1 MFFGATSSRAVHI
14 MDPMSRHAEI
24 ATSPAGPNPAGG
36 TQSLERAIALL
47 RAVAD
52 AETGGA
58 RLADLMTGVGLSKAT
73 AHRLLM
79 ALARDGL
86 VEQDGR
92 SKRYHLGPDLV
103 ALGDLAAL
111 RHRPPVAPLPTQA
124 PALPQP
130 PETAPP
136 PPALPSPPA
145 LMVRPSAFLRA
156 EYRGDSIALA
166 TLLCDRHVRAADGA
180 RAALLH
186 ESVAGQTT
194 ELSFARLARD
204 SARFATV
211 LAGMGVGAGDRVA
224 VLLPKGPELLITAL
238 AIWRLGGVYMPLFT
252 TYTASA
258 VAYRLADSDARAI
271 VTNGFLRRKVPR
283 DNTRPVVTVEG
294 DEAFGPDA
302 VPFWSSLHEAAPLA
316 EVARYREGDAFALI
330 YTSESEPTPLG
341 VSLPVKALSGIEQY
355 MRIGLDLRDDDI
367 YWNMADPGWAYG
379 AYYGLVGPLLLGR
392 TTIFCDGPYDV
403 RQGYRMLT
411 KFGVTNLTAAPSQIR
426 AWHGADPGVSHQFA
440 LRILSVVGEPL
451 PPDLIAWANRTV
463 KVPLLDQYGQRE
475 TGIFIVNRYDP
486 DGIGRYDSDAPED
499 GDAVQPPSGSL
510 GRPMPGFR
518 VVILDPDGREAPVG
532 GAGEIAI
539 DVDHSPLFW
548 FESYANNP
556 ERTARRFRH
565 GRRYYLTGDR
575 AFLDADGN
583 IHYRGRA
590 SDAIQMQQGE

>member
-1 MFFGATSSRAVHI
+1 MSS
-14 MDPMSRHAEI
+14 HADI
-24 ATSPAGPNPAGG
+24 TSPSAAPNAAGG

-52 AETGGA
+52 AETDGA

-86 VEQDGR
+86 VERDGR

-103 ALGDLAAL
+103 TLGDLAAL
-111 RHRPPVAPLPTQA
+111 RHRPPATPPSPDLTRTSEEAPQA
-124 PALPQP
+124 VQ
-130 PETAPP
+130 
-136 PPALPSPPA
+136 PSPPV
-145 LMVRPSAFLRA
+145 LMVRPSAFLRP
-156 EYRGDSIALA
+156 EYRGQSIALA
-166 TLLCDRHVRAADGA
+166 TLLCDRHARAADGA

-204 SARFATV
+204 SARFASV

-283 DNTRPVVTVEG
+283 DNSRPVVTVEG

-302 VPFWSSLHEAAPLA
+302 VPFWSSLHEAAALA
-316 EVARYREGDAFALI
+316 EVACYRESDAFALI

-426 AWHGADPGVSHQFA
+426 AWHGADPGVTHQFA

-486 DGIGRYDSDAPED
+486 EGIGRSESERFD
-499 GDAVQPPSGSL
+499 GADLVQAASGSL

-518 VVILDPDGREAPVG
+518 VVILDPDGGEAPVG

-556 ERTARRFRH
+556 ERTAQRFRH

>member
-1 MFFGATSSRAVHI
+1 MIRQPDPAT
-14 MDPMSRHAEI
+14 P
-24 ATSPAGPNPAGG
+24 PAAGG

-47 RAVAD
+47 RAVAA
-52 AETGGA
+52 AEPDGA
-58 RLADLMTGVGLSKAT
+58 RLADLMAAVGLSKAT

-79 ALARDGL
+79 ALAREAL
-86 VEQDGR
+86 VDQDMR
-92 SKRYHLGPDLV
+92 SKRYHLGSGLV
-103 ALGDLAAL
+103 PLGELAQW
-111 RHRPPVAPLPTQA
+111 RRGIDPPS
-124 PALPQP
+124 PATSQP
-130 PETAPP
+130 PETGSGLPVAGSPFP
-136 PPALPSPPA
+136 EPQPPAPA
-145 LMVRPSAFLRA
+145 ARPSAFLRP
-156 EYRGDSIALA
+156 EYRGISIPLA
-166 TLLCDRHVRAADGA
+166 HLLCDRHVRAADGA

-211 LAGMGVGAGDRVA
+211 LAGLGVRRGDRVA

-252 TYTASA
+252 TYTTAA
-258 VAYRLADSDARAI
+258 VAYRLADSEARAI

-302 VPFWSSLHEAAPLA
+302 VPFWSSLHDAAPLA
-316 EVARYREGDAFALI
+316 EVARYRECDAFALI

-451 PPDLIAWANRTV
+451 PADLIAWANRTV
-463 KVPLLDQYGQRE
+463 RVPLLDQYGQRE

-486 DGIGRYDSDAPED
+486 DGADSP
-499 GDAVQPPSGSL
+499 DAVQPPSGSL

-518 VVILDPDGREAPVG
+518 VVVLDPDGREAPVG
-532 GAGEIAI
+532 GQGEIAI

-548 FESYANNP
+548 FESYANSP
-556 ERTARRFRH
+556 DRTARRFRH

-575 AFLDADGN
+575 AFLDEDGN

>member
-1 MFFGATSSRAVHI
+1 MFFDATSRRAVHM
-14 MDPMSRHAEI
+14 MDLMSSHADI
-24 ATSPAGPNPAGG
+24 AAPAAAPSGAGG

-52 AETGGA
+52 AGTGGA
-58 RLADLMTGVGLSKAT
+58 RLADLMAGVGLSKAT

-79 ALARDGL
+79 ALAREGL

-111 RHRPPVAPLPTQA
+111 RHRPAPAAAA

-130 PETAPP
+130 HEAAAP
-136 PPALPSPPA
+136 AVIGMPPA
-145 LMVRPSAFLRA
+145 LMVRPSAFLRP
-156 EYRGDSIALA
+156 EYRGESIALA

-204 SARFATV
+204 SARFAAV
-211 LAGMGVGAGDRVA
+211 LAGMGVGQGDRVA

-252 TYTASA
+252 TYTASS

-486 DGIGRYDSDAPED
+486 DGIGRSDSEAGD
-499 GDAVQPPSGSL
+499 GGEAAQPPSGSL

-556 ERTARRFRH
+556 ERTAQRFRH

-575 AFLDADGN
+575 AFMDRDGN

>member
-1 MFFGATSSRAVHI
+1 MTTTKT
-14 MDPMSRHAEI
+14 DPTLNTPPTTPLS
-24 ATSPAGPNPAGG
+24 GG

-47 RAVAD
+47 RAVAAAGED
-52 AETGGA
+52 GA
-58 RLADLMTGVGLSKAT
+58 RLADLMSEVGLSKAT

-79 ALARDGL
+79 ALSREGL
-86 VEQDGR
+86 IEQDNR
-92 SKRYHLGPDLV
+92 SRRYHLGPDLD
-103 ALGDLAAL
+103 ALGQLAAA
-111 RHRPPVAPLPTQA
+111 RHRPPSAPP
-124 PALPQP
+124 LPQP
-130 PETAPP
+130 PEA
-136 PPALPSPPA
+136 A
-145 LMVRPSAFLRA
+145 VRPSAFLRP
-156 EYRGDSIALA
+156 EYRGESIALA
-166 TLLCDRHVRAADGA
+166 MLLCDRHVHNAGGA

-194 ELSFARLARD
+194 ELSFARLASD

-211 LAGMGVGAGDRVA
+211 LAGLGVTRGDRVA
-224 VLLPKGPELLITAL
+224 VLLPKGPELLIAAM

-258 VAYRLADSDARAI
+258 VAYRLAESEARAI
-271 VTNGFLRRKVPR
+271 VTNGFLRRKLPR
-283 DNTRPVVTVEG
+283 DNARPVVMVEG
-294 DEAFGPDA
+294 DEAIGPDA
-302 VPFWSSLHEAAPLA
+302 TLFWSALHEAAPLDS
-316 EVARYREGDAFALI
+316 VACYHESDPLALI

-426 AWHGADPGVSHQFA
+426 AWHGADPAGSHQFA

-463 KVPLLDQYGQRE
+463 RVPLLDQYGQRE

-486 DGIGRYDSDAPED
+486 DGVNQT
-499 GDAVQPPSGSL
+499 GDGSL

-518 VVILDPDGREAPVG
+518 VVVLDPDGREAPVG

-539 DVDHSPLFW
+539 DVEKSPLFW
-548 FESYANNP
+548 FESYANDP
-556 ERTARRFRH
+556 DRTARRFRH
-565 GRRYYLTGDR
+565 GRRYYLTGDW
-575 AFLDADGN
+575 AFLDAEGN

-590 SDAIQMQQGE
+590 SDAILMQQGE

>member
-1 MFFGATSSRAVHI
+1 MFFVAV
-14 MDPMSRHAEI
+14 SRH
-24 ATSPAGPNPAGG
+24 TVHMMDLMNSPADIAAPSAAPNAAGG

-52 AETGGA
+52 AETDGA

-73 AHRLLM
+73 THRLLM

-111 RHRPPVAPLPTQA
+111 RHRPPAPPSL
-124 PALPQP
+124 PALPP
-130 PETAPP
+130 SPEAAAPVQ
-136 PPALPSPPA
+136 PSPPA
-145 LMVRPSAFLRA
+145 LMVRPSAFLRP

-204 SARFATV
+204 SARFAAV
-211 LAGMGVGAGDRVA
+211 LAGMGVGPGNRVA

-302 VPFWSSLHEAAPLA
+302 MPFWSSLHEAAPLA

-426 AWHGADPGVSHQFA
+426 AWHGADPGVSHQTA

-486 DGIGRYDSDAPED
+486 EGIGRYESEGPD
-499 GDAVQPPSGSL
+499 GADPVQPASGSL

-556 ERTARRFRH
+556 DRTAQRFRH

>member
-1 MFFGATSSRAVHI
+1 MFFVAIRRRTVHM
-14 MDPMSRHAEI
+14 MDLMNSHADI
-24 ATSPAGPNPAGG
+24 VPSPAAPNAAGG

-86 VEQDGR
+86 VEQDTR

-111 RHRPPVAPLPTQA
+111 RHRPPPAPPVTPL
-124 PALPQP
+124 QP
-130 PETAPP
+130 PEAAPP
-136 PPALPSPPA
+136 VPALPSPPA

-486 DGIGRYDSDAPED
+486 DGIGRYESDAPEE
-499 GDAVQPPSGSL
+499 GDAVQPASGSL

-556 ERTARRFRH
+556 ERTAQRFRH

>member
-1 MFFGATSSRAVHI
+1 MMT
-14 MDPMSRHAEI
+14 DTE
-24 ATSPAGPNPAGG
+24 SPTPAASGG
-36 TQSLERAIALL
+36 TQSIERAIALL
-47 RAVAD
+47 RGVAASGED
-52 AETGGA
+52 GA
-58 RLADLMTGVGLSKAT
+58 RLADLMTGARLSKGT
-73 AHRLLM
+73 AHRLLI
-79 ALARDGL
+79 ALAREGL

-92 SKRYHLGPDLV
+92 SRRYHLGPDLV
-103 ALGDLAAL
+103 ELGDLAAA
-111 RHRPPVAPLPTQA
+111 RHRPPPLPVPAAAAAELTPA
-124 PALPQP
+124 PPQP
-130 PETAPP
+130 EIA
-136 PPALPSPPA
+136 
-145 LMVRPSAFLRA
+145 VRASAFLRA
-156 EYRGDSIALA
+156 EYRGDSIPLA

-211 LAGMGVGAGDRVA
+211 LAGMGVGPGDRVA
-224 VLLPKGPELLITAL
+224 VLLPKGPELLIAAL
-238 AIWRLGGVYMPLFT
+238 AIWRLGGVYMPLFA

-283 DNTRPVVTVEG
+283 DNARPVAAVEG
-294 DEAFGPDA
+294 DEAFGPEIT
-302 VPFWSSLHEAAPLA
+302 PFWSSLHAAEPRTG
-316 EVARYREGDAFALI
+316 VAGYREGDAFALI

-341 VSLPVKALSGIEQY
+341 VPLPVKALSGIEQY
-355 MRIGLDLRDDDI
+355 MRVGLDLRDDDI

-379 AYYGLVGPLLLGR
+379 VYYGLVGPLLLGR

-426 AWHGADPGVSHQFA
+426 AWHGADPGVTQQFA

-451 PPDLIAWANRTV
+451 PADLIAWANRTV

-486 DGIGRYDSDAPED
+486 DDSSRP
-499 GDAVQPPSGSL
+499 GDGSL
-510 GRPMPGFR
+510 GRPMPGYR
-518 VVILDPDGREAPVG
+518 VVVLDKDGAEAPVG

-539 DVDHSPLFW
+539 DVDRSPLFW
-548 FESYANNP
+548 FEDYANDP

-565 GRRYYLTGDR
+565 GRRYYLTGDW
-575 AFLDADGN
+575 AFLDGDGN

-590 SDAIQMQQGE
+590 SDAILMQEGE

>member
-1 MFFGATSSRAVHI
+1 MT
-14 MDPMSRHAEI
+14 RHADI
-24 ATSPAGPNPAGG
+24 APAPAAPNAAGG

-47 RAVAD
+47 RAVA
-52 AETGGA
+52 AAGTGGA

-73 AHRLLM
+73 AHRLLT

-86 VEQDGR
+86 VDQDAR
-92 SKRYHLGPDLV
+92 SRRYHLGPDLV

-111 RHRPPVAPLPTQA
+111 RHRP
-124 PALPQP
+124 
-130 PETAPP
+130 APP
-136 PPALPSPPA
+136 PPLRPPEAAIPEPANAEPPLAESIPPEPALPVP
-145 LMVRPSAFLRA
+145 LVRASAFLRP
-156 EYRGDSIALA
+156 EYRGDAIALA

-204 SARFATV
+204 SARFASV
-211 LAGMGVGAGDRVA
+211 LAGMGVGQGDRVA
-224 VLLPKGPELLITAL
+224 VLLPKGSELLITAL
-238 AIWRLGGVYMPLFT
+238 AIWRLGGIYMPLFT
-252 TYTASA
+252 TYTTSA

-283 DNTRPVVTVEG
+283 DNSRPVVTVEG

-302 VPFWSSLHEAAPLA
+302 VPFWSSLHEAAPRA
-316 EVARYREGDAFALI
+316 EVARYRESDAFALI

-341 VSLPVKALSGIEQY
+341 VPLPVKALSGIEQY

-426 AWHGADPGVSHQFA
+426 AWHGADPGVSHQLA

-486 DGIGRYDSDAPED
+486 EGIGRYDADGTEG
-499 GDAVQPPSGSL
+499 GDAAQPPSGSL

-518 VVILDPDGREAPVG
+518 VVVLDPDGREAPVG
-532 GAGEIAI
+532 GVGEIAI

-548 FESYANNP
+548 FESYANDP

-565 GRRYYLTGDR
+565 GRRYYLTGDW
-575 AFLDADGN
+575 AFLDTDGN

>member
-1 MFFGATSSRAVHI
+1 MFFVAIRRRTVHM
-14 MDPMSRHAEI
+14 MDLMNHPADI
-24 ATSPAGPNPAGG
+24 AHSPAAPSTAGG

-86 VEQDGR
+86 VEQDAR

-111 RHRPPVAPLPTQA
+111 RHRPAAAPLPA
-124 PALPQP
+124 SPQP
-130 PETAPP
+130 PEAVSP
-136 PPALPSPPA
+136 PPALPSPPS
-145 LMVRPSAFLRA
+145 LMVRPSAFLRP
-156 EYRGDSIALA
+156 EYRGESIALA

-283 DNTRPVVTVEG
+283 DNIRPVVTVEG

-556 ERTARRFRH
+556 ERTAQRFRH

>member
-1 MFFGATSSRAVHI
+1 MSSRT
-14 MDPMSRHAEI
+14 DI
-24 ATSPAGPNPAGG
+24 APAAPSAAGG

-47 RAVAD
+47 RAVAE
-52 AETGGA
+52 AGTAGA
-58 RLADLMTGVGLSKAT
+58 RLADLMAGVGLSKAT

-86 VEQDGR
+86 VEQDAG
-92 SKRYHLGPDLV
+92 SKRYHLGPDLM

-111 RHRPPVAPLPTQA
+111 RHRPPAPVPP

-130 PETAPP
+130 PEAAAP
-136 PPALPSPPA
+136 ASVPSA
-145 LMVRPSAFLRA
+145 LMVRPSAFLRP
-156 EYRGDSIALA
+156 EYRGGSIALA
-166 TLLCDRHVRAADGA
+166 ALLCDRHVRAADGA

-258 VAYRLADSDARAI
+258 VAYRLADSEARAI

-302 VPFWSSLHEAAPLA
+302 VPFWSSLHEAVPLA
-316 EVARYREGDAFALI
+316 EIARYREDDAFALI

-426 AWHGADPGVSHQFA
+426 AWHGADPGVSHQAA

-486 DGIGRYDSDAPED
+486 DGPEN
-499 GDAVQPPSGSL
+499 GDAAQPPSGSL

-518 VVILDPDGREAPVG
+518 VVILDPDGQEAPVG
-532 GAGEIAI
+532 GAGELAI

-548 FESYANNP
+548 FEAYANNP
-556 ERTARRFRH
+556 NRTAQRFRH
-565 GRRYYLTGDR
+565 GRRYYMTGDR
-575 AFLDADGN
+575 AFLDGDGN

>member
-1 MFFGATSSRAVHI
+1 MTI
-14 MDPMSRHAEI
+14 DTDTP
-24 ATSPAGPNPAGG
+24 TPAAAGG

-47 RAVAD
+47 RAVAASD
-52 AETGGA
+52 PEGA
-58 RLADLMTGVGLSKAT
+58 RLADLMAGAGLSKAT
-73 AHRLLM
+73 THRLLT
-79 ALARDGL
+79 ALAREGL
-86 VEQDGR
+86 IEQDAGSR
-92 SKRYHLGPDLV
+92 RYHPGPDLD
-103 ALGDLAAL
+103 ALGQLAAA
-111 RHRPPVAPLPTQA
+111 RHRPPLPPA
-124 PALPQP
+124 PAPPAVPQP
-130 PETAPP
+130 PEAV
-136 PPALPSPPA
+136 A
-145 LMVRPSAFLRA
+145 RPSAFLRP
-156 EYRGDSIALA
+156 EYRGDAIALA

-211 LAGMGVGAGDRVA
+211 LAGMGVGPGDRVA
-224 VLLPKGPELLITAL
+224 VLLPKGSELLIAAL

-258 VAYRLADSDARAI
+258 VAYRLADSHAAAI
-271 VTNGFLRRKVPR
+271 VTNGFLRRKIPR
-283 DNTRPVVTVEG
+283 DNARPVVTVEG
-294 DEAFGPDA
+294 DEAFGPE
-302 VPFWSSLHEAAPLA
+302 VTPFWSSLHAAEPRS
-316 EVARYREGDAFALI
+316 EVARYRESDAFALI

-341 VSLPVKALSGIEQY
+341 VPMPVKALSGIEQY

-379 AYYGLVGPLLLGR
+379 VYYGLVGPLLLGR

-411 KFGVTNLTAAPSQIR
+411 KYGVTNLTAAPSQIR
-426 AWHGADPGVSHQFA
+426 AWHGADPAGEHQFA

-451 PPDLIAWANRTV
+451 PADLIAWANRTV

-486 DGIGRYDSDAPED
+486 DG
-499 GDAVQPPSGSL
+499 GDRPGDGSL

-518 VVILDPDGREAPVG
+518 VVVLDNGGAEAPVG

-539 DVDHSPLFW
+539 DVENSPLFW
-548 FESYANNP
+548 FEAYANDP
-556 ERTARRFRH
+556 DRTARRFRH
-565 GRRYYLTGDR
+565 GRRYYLTGDW
-575 AFLDADGN
+575 AFLDGDGS

-590 SDAIQMQQGE
+590 SDAIPMQEGE

>member
-1 MFFGATSSRAVHI
+1 MTFDTDTPTPTEAGGSQ
-14 MDPMSRHAEI
+14 
-24 ATSPAGPNPAGG
+24 SPAASGG

-47 RAVAD
+47 RAVAA
-52 AETGGA
+52 AEPDGA
-58 RLADLMTGVGLSKAT
+58 RLADLMAGAGLSKAT

-79 ALARDGL
+79 ALAREGL
-86 VEQDGR
+86 VEQDAASR
-92 SKRYHLGPDLV
+92 RYHPGPDLD
-103 ALGDLAAL
+103 ALGRIAAA
-111 RHRPPVAPLPTQA
+111 RHRPVPPAPPAA
-124 PALPQP
+124 PAPQP
-130 PETAPP
+130 PGAVV
-136 PPALPSPPA
+136 A
-145 LMVRPSAFLRA
+145 RPSAFLRP
-156 EYRGDSIALA
+156 EYRGDAIPLA

-211 LAGMGVGAGDRVA
+211 LAGMGVGPGDRVA
-224 VLLPKGPELLITAL
+224 VLLPKGAELLIAAL
-238 AIWRLGGVYMPLFT
+238 AIWRLGGIYMPLFT

-258 VAYRLADSDARAI
+258 VAYRLADSGAAAI
-271 VTNGFLRRKVPR
+271 VTTGFLRRKVPR
-283 DNTRPVVTVEG
+283 DNARPVVAVEG
-294 DEAFGPDA
+294 DEAFGPE
-302 VPFWSSLHEAAPLA
+302 VTPFWSSLHAAEPRDD
-316 EVARYREGDAFALI
+316 VARYREGDAFALM

-341 VSLPVKALSGIEQY
+341 VPMPVKALSGIEQY

-379 AYYGLVGPLLLGR
+379 VYYGLVGPLLLGR

-411 KFGVTNLTAAPSQIR
+411 KYGVTNLTAAPSQIR
-426 AWHGADPGVSHQFA
+426 AWRGADPAGEHQFA

-451 PPDLIAWANRTV
+451 SPDLIAWANRTV

-486 DGIGRYDSDAPED
+486 DGAGQP
-499 GDAVQPPSGSL
+499 GDGSL

-518 VVILDPDGREAPVG
+518 VVVLDTDGAEAPVG

-539 DVDHSPLFW
+539 DVENSPLFW
-548 FESYANNP
+548 FDSYANDP
-556 ERTARRFRH
+556 DRSARRFRH
-565 GRRYYLTGDR
+565 GRRYYLTGDW

-583 IHYRGRA
+583 IHYRGRG
-590 SDAIQMQQGE
+590 SDAIPMQEGE

>member
-1 MFFGATSSRAVHI
+1 
-14 MDPMSRHAEI
+14 
-24 ATSPAGPNPAGG
+24 
-36 TQSLERAIALL
+36 
-47 RAVAD
+47 
-52 AETGGA
+52 
-58 RLADLMTGVGLSKAT
+58 
-73 AHRLLM
+73 
-79 ALARDGL
+79 
-86 VEQDGR
+86 
-92 SKRYHLGPDLV
+92 
-103 ALGDLAAL
+103 
-111 RHRPPVAPLPTQA
+111 PP
-124 PALPQP
+124 
-130 PETAPP
+130 APP
-136 PPALPSPPA
+136 PPPA

-156 EYRGDSIALA
+156 EYRGESIALA

-556 ERTARRFRH
+556 ERTAQRFRH

>member
-1 MFFGATSSRAVHI
+1 AA
-14 MDPMSRHAEI
+14 AQ
-24 ATSPAGPNPAGG
+24 PA
-36 TQSLERAIALL
+36 
-47 RAVAD
+47 
-52 AETGGA
+52 
-58 RLADLMTGVGLSKAT
+58 
-73 AHRLLM
+73 
-79 ALARDGL
+79 
-86 VEQDGR
+86 
-92 SKRYHLGPDLV
+92 
-103 ALGDLAAL
+103 
-111 RHRPPVAPLPTQA
+111 
-124 PALPQP
+124 
-130 PETAPP
+130 
-136 PPALPSPPA
+136 PPALLA
-145 LMVRPSAFLRA
+145 RPSAFLRP
-156 EYRGDSIALA
+156 EYRGDAIALA

-204 SARFATV
+204 SARFAAV
-211 LAGMGVGAGDRVA
+211 LAAMGVGRGDRVA

-283 DNTRPVVTVEG
+283 DNSRPVVTVEG

-426 AWHGADPGVSHQFA
+426 AWHGADPGVSHQLA

-486 DGIGRYDSDAPED
+486 EGIRRYDPEGIGHPDPDSPEG

-548 FESYANNP
+548 FESYANDP

-575 AFLDADGN
+575 AFLDTDGN

>member
-1 MFFGATSSRAVHI
+1 MDLMTTGSEIPTLATGEPQSSAA
-14 MDPMSRHAEI
+14 S
-24 ATSPAGPNPAGG
+24 GG

-47 RAVAD
+47 RAVA
-52 AETGGA
+52 ASGPEGA
-58 RLADLMTGVGLSKAT
+58 RLADLMTGAGLSKAT
-73 AHRLLM
+73 THRLLM
-79 ALARDGL
+79 ALAREGL
-86 VEQDGR
+86 VEQDAR
-92 SKRYHLGPDLV
+92 SRRYHPGRDLD
-103 ALGDLAAL
+103 ALGQLAAA
-111 RHRPPVAPLPTQA
+111 RHRPPAPPSLQA
-124 PALPQP
+124 PDTQ
-130 PETAPP
+130 
-136 PPALPSPPA
+136 
-145 LMVRPSAFLRA
+145 VRPSAFLRP
-156 EYRGDSIALA
+156 EYRGDAIPLA
-166 TLLCDRHVRAADGA
+166 TLLCDRHAHATDGA

-194 ELSFARLARD
+194 ELSFARLASD
-204 SARFATV
+204 SSRFAAV
-211 LAGMGVGAGDRVA
+211 LAGLGVGAGDRVA

-252 TYTASA
+252 TYTPAA
-258 VAYRLADSDARAI
+258 VAYRLADSAARAI
-271 VTNGFLRRKVPR
+271 VTTGFLRRKVPR

-294 DEAFGPDA
+294 DEAFGPGSDTT
-302 VPFWSSLHEAAPLA
+302 PFWSALHEAAPRT
-316 EVARYREGDAFALI
+316 EVARYRESDALALM

-426 AWHGADPGVSHQFA
+426 AWHGADPAGARPFT

-451 PPDLIAWANRTV
+451 PADLIAWANRTV
-463 KVPLLDQYGQRE
+463 GVPLLDQYGQRE

-486 DGIGRYDSDAPED
+486 DTADRPASA
-499 GDAVQPPSGSL
+499 AQPPSGSL

-518 VVILDPDGREAPVG
+518 VVVLDQDGAEAPVG
-532 GAGEIAI
+532 GAGEIAV
-539 DVDHSPLFW
+539 DVEKSPLFW
-548 FESYANNP
+548 FEAYANDP

-565 GRRYYLTGDR
+565 GRRYYLTGDW

-590 SDAIQMQQGE
+590 SDAIVMQQSD

>member
-1 MFFGATSSRAVHI
+1 MFFDATSRRSVHM
-14 MDPMSRHAEI
+14 MDLMSRHADI
-24 ATSPAGPNPAGG
+24 ATPPAAPNAAGG

-52 AETGGA
+52 AGTDGA
-58 RLADLMTGVGLSKAT
+58 RLADLMAGVGLSKAT

-79 ALARDGL
+79 ALAREGL

-111 RHRPPVAPLPTQA
+111 RHRPAPPT

-130 PETAPP
+130 PEAAAVVTEP
-136 PPALPSPPA
+136 PPA
-145 LMVRPSAFLRA
+145 LMVRPSAFLRP
-156 EYRGDSIALA
+156 EYRGLSIALA
-166 TLLCDRHVRAADGA
+166 SLLCDRHVRAADGA

-194 ELSFARLARD
+194 ELSFARLAHD

-211 LAGMGVGAGDRVA
+211 LAGMGVGQGDRVA

-252 TYTASA
+252 TYTASS

-486 DGIGRYDSDAPED
+486 DGIGRYESDGAD
-499 GDAVQPPSGSL
+499 GGESAQPPSGSL

-556 ERTARRFRH
+556 ERTAQRFRH

-575 AFLDADGN
+575 AFLDGDGN

>member
-1 MFFGATSSRAVHI
+1 MFFVAIRRRTVHM
-14 MDPMSRHAEI
+14 MDLMNSHADI
-24 ATSPAGPNPAGG
+24 VPSPAAPNAAGG

-86 VEQDGR
+86 VEQDTR

-111 RHRPPVAPLPTQA
+111 RHRPPPAPPVTPL
-124 PALPQP
+124 QP
-130 PETAPP
+130 PEAAPP
-136 PPALPSPPA
+136 VPALPSPPA

-283 DNTRPVVTVEG
+283 DNSRPVVTVEG

-486 DGIGRYDSDAPED
+486 DGIGRYESDAPEE
-499 GDAVQPPSGSL
+499 GDAVQPASGSL

-556 ERTARRFRH
+556 ERTAQRFRH

>member
-1 MFFGATSSRAVHI
+1 MNS
-14 MDPMSRHAEI
+14 HADI
-24 ATSPAGPNPAGG
+24 VPPAAAASAAGG

-52 AETGGA
+52 AESDGA
-58 RLADLMTGVGLSKAT
+58 RLADLMAGVGLSKAT

-111 RHRPPVAPLPTQA
+111 RHRPPAPSPP

-130 PETAPP
+130 PEAAPP
-136 PPALPSPPA
+136 PMAQPSPPT
-145 LMVRPSAFLRA
+145 LMVRPSAFLRP

-204 SARFATV
+204 SARFAAV

-258 VAYRLADSDARAI
+258 VAYRLADSEARAI

-302 VPFWSSLHEAAPLA
+302 VPFWSSLHAAAPLA
-316 EVARYREGDAFALI
+316 EVARYRESDAFALI
-330 YTSESEPTPLG
+330 
-341 VSLPVKALSGIEQY
+341 
-355 MRIGLDLRDDDI
+355 
-367 YWNMADPGWAYG
+367 
-379 AYYGLVGPLLLGR
+379 
-392 TTIFCDGPYDV
+392 
-403 RQGYRMLT
+403 
-411 KFGVTNLTAAPSQIR
+411 
-426 AWHGADPGVSHQFA
+426 
-440 LRILSVVGEPL
+440 
-451 PPDLIAWANRTV
+451 
-463 KVPLLDQYGQRE
+463 
-475 TGIFIVNRYDP
+475 
-486 DGIGRYDSDAPED
+486 
-499 GDAVQPPSGSL
+499 
-510 GRPMPGFR
+510 
-518 VVILDPDGREAPVG
+518 
-532 GAGEIAI
+532 
-539 DVDHSPLFW
+539 
-548 FESYANNP
+548 
-556 ERTARRFRH
+556 
-565 GRRYYLTGDR
+565 
-575 AFLDADGN
+575 
-583 IHYRGRA
+583 
-590 SDAIQMQQGE
+590 

>member
-1 MFFGATSSRAVHI
+1 MT
-14 MDPMSRHAEI
+14 
-24 ATSPAGPNPAGG
+24 TKTKSPLPALSGG

-47 RAVAD
+47 RAVAASGVD
-52 AETGGA
+52 GA

-79 ALARDGL
+79 ALSREGL
-86 VEQDGR
+86 IEQDSR
-92 SKRYHLGPDLV
+92 SRRYHLGPDLD
-103 ALGDLAAL
+103 ALGQLAAA
-111 RHRPPVAPLPTQA
+111 RHRPPA
-124 PALPQP
+124 
-130 PETAPP
+130 
-136 PPALPSPPA
+136 PSPPPEAA
-145 LMVRPSAFLRA
+145 LSDPAVRPSAFLRP
-156 EYRGDSIALA
+156 EYRGDSIPLA
-166 TLLCDRHVRAADGA
+166 TLLCDRHVHTADGA

-194 ELSFARLARD
+194 ELSFARLASD
-204 SARFATV
+204 SSRFATV
-211 LAGMGVGAGDRVA
+211 LAGLGVVKGDRVA
-224 VLLPKGPELLITAL
+224 VLLPKGPELLIAAL
-238 AIWRLGGVYMPLFT
+238 AIWRLGGVYMPLFA

-258 VAYRLADSDARAI
+258 VAYRLAESEARAI
-271 VTNGFLRRKVPR
+271 VTNGFLRRKLPR
-283 DNTRPVVTVEG
+283 DNARPVVMVEG
-294 DEAFGPDA
+294 DEAIGPDTTL
-302 VPFWSSLHEAAPLA
+302 FWSALHEASPLA
-316 EVARYREGDAFALI
+316 DVARYRESDALALI

-426 AWHGADPGVSHQFA
+426 AWHGADPGGNHQFA

-463 KVPLLDQYGQRE
+463 RVPLLDQYGQRE

-486 DGIGRYDSDAPED
+486 DAASQP
-499 GDAVQPPSGSL
+499 GDGSL

-518 VVILDPDGREAPVG
+518 VVVLDPDGQEAPVG

-539 DVDHSPLFW
+539 DVEKSPLFW
-548 FESYANNP
+548 FEAYANDP

-565 GRRYYLTGDR
+565 GRRYYLTGDW
-575 AFLDADGN
+575 AFLDAEGN

-590 SDAIQMQQGE
+590 SDAILMQQGE

>member
-1 MFFGATSSRAVHI
+1 MT
-14 MDPMSRHAEI
+14 RHADI
-24 ATSPAGPNPAGG
+24 TAPVPGPTAAGG
-36 TQSLERAIALL
+36 TQSLERAITLL
-47 RAVAD
+47 RAVAAAGTD
-52 AETGGA
+52 GA
-58 RLADLMTGVGLSKAT
+58 RLADLMTGAGLSKAT

-86 VEQDGR
+86 VEQDTR

-111 RHRPPVAPLPTQA
+111 RHRR
-124 PALPQP
+124 PA
-130 PETAPP
+130 A
-136 PPALPSPPA
+136 PALPSPPEA
-145 LMVRPSAFLRA
+145 AAPLPGAPEPAAAEPAVRPSAFLRP

-211 LAGMGVGAGDRVA
+211 LAGMGVGPGDRVA
-224 VLLPKGPELLITAL
+224 VLLPKGSELLITAL

-258 VAYRLADSDARAI
+258 VAYRLTDSDARAI

-283 DNTRPVVTVEG
+283 DNSRPVVTVEG

-302 VPFWSSLHEAAPLA
+302 VPFWSSLHEAAPRTD
-316 EVARYREGDAFALI
+316 VARYREGDAFALI

-426 AWHGADPGVSHQFA
+426 VWHGADPAGSHQFA

-486 DGIGRYDSDAPED
+486 DGMEAAD
-499 GDAVQPPSGSL
+499 GEAAQPASGSL

-539 DVDHSPLFW
+539 DVDRSPLFW

-565 GRRYYLTGDR
+565 GRRYYLTGDW

>member
-1 MFFGATSSRAVHI
+1 
-14 MDPMSRHAEI
+14 MDLMNDHAEI
-24 ATSPAGPNPAGG
+24 VPAPNAAGG

-52 AETGGA
+52 AETDGA

-79 ALARDGL
+79 ALAREGL
-86 VEQDGR
+86 VEQDAR
-92 SKRYHLGPDLV
+92 SKRYHPGPDLV
-103 ALGDLAAL
+103 VLGDLASL
-111 RHRPPVAPLPTQA
+111 RHRPPAPPA
-124 PALPQP
+124 PPHQP
-130 PETAPP
+130 PEAAAPATP
-136 PPALPSPPA
+136 PAVQPAPPALLA
-145 LMVRPSAFLRA
+145 RPSAFLRP
-156 EYRGDSIALA
+156 EYRGESIALA

-204 SARFATV
+204 SARFAAV
-211 LAGMGVGAGDRVA
+211 LTGMGVGRGDRVA

-258 VAYRLADSDARAI
+258 VAYRLADSAARAI

-283 DNTRPVVTVEG
+283 DNSRPVVTVEG

-426 AWHGADPGVSHQFA
+426 VWHGADPDVSHQLA

-486 DGIGRYDSDAPED
+486 DGRED
-499 GDAVQPPSGSL
+499 GEAVQPPSGSL

-518 VVILDPDGREAPVG
+518 VVILDPEGREAPVG

-539 DVDHSPLFW
+539 DVEHSPLFW
-548 FESYANNP
+548 FEAYANDP
-556 ERTARRFRH
+556 ERTAKRFRH

-575 AFLDADGN
+575 AFLDDDGN
-583 IHYRGRA
+583 IHYRGQA